1 MAKLDPSSRS
11 AFVIAE
17 TDHSPVPPGPP
28 ATGAVSLYGRSS
40 SRPASA
46 SRSARSSV
54 SSWTASTS
62 TCSDSTRSTTAR
74 ASARPA
80 WALSV
85 ITRTVPASS
94 GSAGGADIAA
104 SGTKNGAVQAT
115 NPASDAASTTARA
128 GRREKSAITSSGSA
142 TSAAQGV
149 NGTSSGSGGTLS
161 NGRARATAITSSG
174 IATTQSTNE
183 TRPRTK
189 RTHRTL
195 PAQPPPAARS
205 AQLSPAR
212 AVLPRT
218 PAGSRVLLRAPAG
231 SRGLPLRSG
240 VRGEIWSRTTRSHRE
255 HQISPRRRQISAAAA
270 AGRLSRTARA
280 SAEDRRE
287 RALVDLAGLRERDLE
302 LALDHQGVAARGAE
316 AEHRDTGLLGEVRQL
331 ALVLGVD
338 GDDDAAG
345 RLRKQRDERVHLVAA
360 GHALERHRRTDA
372 EPQRCLEQRLHEATL
387 REVVRRGG
395 QTGLPG
401 LHQGR
406 GQGLLRAQ
414 VDLRRQTAEVLV
426 HDVGPRRA
434 VELVP
439 CGAEQEERQ
448 ALGPPA
454 GRERGPHVV
463 DHAEHTD
470 HGRGVD
476 RRVDLAGLARAV
488 VERDVAAGDR
498 DAELLTGVGEAL
510 DRLDELP
517 HRVGVLRGAEVRS
530 EERRVGTD
538 GRPE

>member
-218 PAGSRVLLRAPAG
+218 PAG